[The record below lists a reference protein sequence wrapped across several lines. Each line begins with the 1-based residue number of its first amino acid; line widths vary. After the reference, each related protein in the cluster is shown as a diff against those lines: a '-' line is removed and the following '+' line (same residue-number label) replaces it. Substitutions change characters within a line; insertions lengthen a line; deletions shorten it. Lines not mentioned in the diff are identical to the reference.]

1 MASGAADNPALAQYA
16 LASRYLPGGV
26 CASARRNE
34 AIGHPFFVSRGDGPW
49 LYDLRGRRYLD
60 MSTSHGASLL
70 GHNHPRITAAVRA
83 ALDMGIVC
91 SAETVHH
98 ARLAQ
103 RITELV
109 PCAERVRFGGSGT
122 ETVMHGLRLA
132 RCATGREKFIKFEGH
147 FHGYSDALNYSVMPP
162 LDRAGP
168 QRTPT
173 PYAESAGVPA
183 NTRDHLIVL
192 PFNDERALVAAFAE
206 HGDTVAA
213 LLLEPI
219 NYDQGCVMPHP
230 GFLQACRSLCDRHG
244 VLLFFD
250 EVLTAFRVAPGGAQ
264 EKLGVTPDLCVLG
277 KAFGAG
283 MPISALAGRR
293 AVMEHL
299 QPLGSCQMSGTFL
312 AHPTAVLAA
321 LAALEEYAS
330 AGFYQR
336 LDTLCA
342 GFFAGFQA
350 AIERSGVVLRLQHAG
365 PRFGLYFGV
374 RGEVDSYRK
383 AAARNLDAERCFVRA
398 CYDRGV
404 FFQPAAHH
412 GFSAVHGK
420 AELDLALVA
429 IEAALA
435 EVRAAGYAG

>member
-1 MASGAADNPALAQYA
+1 
-16 LASRYLPGGV
+16 
-26 CASARRNE
+26 
-34 AIGHPFFVSRGDGPW
+34 
-49 LYDLRGRRYLD
+49 
-60 MSTSHGASLL
+60 
-70 GHNHPRITAAVRA
+70 
-83 ALDMGIVC
+83 
-91 SAETVHH
+91 
-98 ARLAQ
+98 
-103 RITELV
+103 
-109 PCAERVRFGGSGT
+109 
-122 ETVMHGLRLA
+122 
-132 RCATGREKFIKFEGH
+132 
-147 FHGYSDALNYSVMPP
+147 
-162 LDRAGP
+162 
-168 QRTPT
+168 
-173 PYAESAGVPA
+173 
-183 NTRDHLIVL
+183 
-192 PFNDERALVAAFAE
+192 
-206 HGDTVAA
+206 
-213 LLLEPI
+213 
-219 NYDQGCVMPHP
+219 
-230 GFLQACRSLCDRHG
+230 
-244 VLLFFD
+244 
-250 EVLTAFRVAPGGAQ
+250 
-264 EKLGVTPDLCVLG
+264 
-277 KAFGAG
+277 
-283 MPISALAGRR
+283 
-293 AVMEHL
+293 
-299 QPLGSCQMSGTFL
+299 MSGTFL